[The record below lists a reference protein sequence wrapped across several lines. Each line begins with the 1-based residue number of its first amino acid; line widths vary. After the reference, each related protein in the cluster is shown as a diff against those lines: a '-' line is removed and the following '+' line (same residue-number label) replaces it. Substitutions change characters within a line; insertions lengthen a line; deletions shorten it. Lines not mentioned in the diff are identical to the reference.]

1 MDKVAVISG
10 ATKGIGLACAN
21 MFSKEGYKVYC
32 LSHNEPEN
40 YEYEFIKCDVTNPE
54 DIKNAFEIIDKKELF
69 VDVVLCNAGKG
80 IGGPLENTE
89 LSQAKDLFDVNFFG
103 AFNLAKAFI
112 PKFKK
117 QKFGKIL
124 FMSSVGSIFPLPFQ
138 AFYSASKSAVE
149 TMANAWRIELA
160 PFNIQVGCILP
171 GDAHTSF
178 TEKRQNVVGDESYN
192 NRDVKSIKKMEK
204 DEINGMSPNKIADA
218 VRKAV
223 NKKKLP
229 IRVIVGGKYK
239 IFAFLNKILPQK
251 FVLWMLGKMYGW
263 YKIIVYF
270 IRE

>member
-1 MDKVAVISG
+1 MAKVAVISG

-32 LSHNEPEN
+32 LSHNQPEN
-40 YEYEFIKCDVTNPE
+40 YEYEFIKCDVTNEE
-54 DIKNAFEIIDKKELF
+54 DVKNAFDIINKKELF

-80 IGGPLENTE
+80 IGGPLENTQ
-89 LSQAKDLFDVNFFG
+89 LDVAKNLFDVNFFG

-112 PKFKK
+112 PKFKQ

-138 AFYSASKSAVE
+138 AFYSASKSALE

-171 GDAHTSF
+171 GDTKTSF
-178 TEKRQNVVGDESYN
+178 TQSRQNYVGDETYN
-192 NRDVKSIKKMEK
+192 NRDVKSLKKMEK
-204 DEINGMSPNKIADA
+204 DEINGMSPNKIANT
-218 VRKAV
+218 VRKV
-223 NKKKLP
+223 ISKKKVP
-229 IRVIVGGKYK
+229 ARTIVGGKYK

-251 FVLWMLGKMYGW
+251 LILWIVGKIYG
-263 YKIIVYF
+263 
-270 IRE
+270 

>member
-1 MDKVAVISG
+1 MAKVAVISG

-32 LSHNEPEN
+32 LSHNQPEN
-40 YEYEFIKCDVTNPE
+40 YEYEFIKCDVTNEE
-54 DIKNAFEIIDKKELF
+54 DVKNAFDIINKKELF

-80 IGGPLENTE
+80 IGGPLENTQ
-89 LSQAKDLFDVNFFG
+89 LDVAKNLFDVNFFG

-112 PKFKK
+112 PKFKQ

-138 AFYSASKSAVE
+138 AFYSASKSALE

-171 GDAHTSF
+171 GDTKTSF
-178 TEKRQNVVGDESYN
+178 TQSRQNYVGDETYN
-192 NRDVKSIKKMEK
+192 QRDVKSLKRMEK
-204 DEINGMSPNKIADA
+204 DEINGMSPNKIANK
-218 VRKAV
+218 VSKV
-223 NKKKLP
+223 ISKKKVP
-229 IRVIVGGKYK
+229 ARTIVGGKYK

-251 FVLWMLGKMYGW
+251 LILWIVGKIYG
-263 YKIIVYF
+263 
-270 IRE
+270 